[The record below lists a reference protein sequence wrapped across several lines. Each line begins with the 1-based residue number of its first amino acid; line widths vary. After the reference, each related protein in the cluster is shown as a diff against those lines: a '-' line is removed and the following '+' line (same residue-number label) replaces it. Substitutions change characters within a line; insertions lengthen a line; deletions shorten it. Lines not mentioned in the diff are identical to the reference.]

1 MKKEFDTTQENTLQT
16 GGAPKRRFMTKRK
29 IIALSVVAAII
40 LLFVWDIYID
50 PPAFWHFRQADKQAI
65 VQYQRQN
72 YPGAKVIER
81 DFPFLANPHL
91 VGFPVPSRMTFE
103 YDGVKFR
110 ISAQDGI
117 ISGDGY
123 GGSKIE
129 KEIREKYLQD
139 FFSRQGF
146 SYEPNIDFSYH
157 KNYFPQKDASLKT
170 FRGSIQLDFLINYDG
185 SKKFPEDYGWF
196 YDFYCYWK
204 EVCPTDD
211 YSLWFCLR
219 INRNA
224 YYQLECDS
232 KSEFADKDDFYN
244 SFK

>member
-1 MKKEFDTTQENTLQT
+1 MKKEFDNTQENALQT
-16 GGAPKRRFMTKRK
+16 GGTPKRRFMTKGK
-29 IIALSVVAAII
+29 IIALSIVAVII
-40 LLFVWDIYID
+40 LLSVWDIFID

-81 DFPFLANPHL
+81 NFPFLANPHL
-91 VGFPVPSRMTFE
+91 VGSPVRSSMKFE
-103 YDGVKFR
+103 YDGVKFG
-110 ISAQDGI
+110 IYAQDGI

-123 GGSKIE
+123 GAAKLK
-129 KEIREKYLQD
+129 KEIREKYLQN
-139 FFSRQGF
+139 FFSRQGILYEPDINF
-146 SYEPNIDFSYH
+146 SYD

-170 FRGSIQLDFLINYDG
+170 FRGSIQLAFLMNYDE

-211 YSLWFCLR
+211 YYLWFSLR
-219 INRNA
+219 INRNT
-224 YYQLECDS
+224 YYQLRCDS
-232 KSEFADKDDFYN
+232 KSQFVDKDDFYN
-244 SFK
+244 SFE